1 MDSSKPGSQSPPIAH
16 VRQDSSGSWL
26 LHPLVD
32 HLEGVANLAEFFA
45 AWFGNGD
52 WARLAG
58 LWHDLGKF
66 NPAWQAYLKRGSGYD
81 PEAHLEASPGK
92 VDHSTAGALHAVE
105 RLGPMG
111 RILAYLIAGHH
122 AGLPDWVHE
131 MGIGGAL
138 AGRLSQKEHLA
149 KTIDPECGWSFPDRG
164 SNDR

>member
-1 MDSSKPGSQSPPIAH
+1 
-16 VRQDSSGSWL
+16 VRQDAAGSWL
-26 LHPLVD
+26 LHPLAD
-32 HLEGVANLAEFFA
+32 HLEGVANLAESFA
-45 AWFGNGD
+45 ACFGNGD
-52 WARLAG
+52 WAHLAG

-81 PEAHLEASPGK
+81 SEAHLETNPGK

-111 RILAYLIAGHH
+111 QILAYLIAGHH

-131 MGIGGAL
+131 IGMGGAL
-138 AGRLSQKEHLA
+138 TERLGQKEHLA
-149 KTIDPECGWSFPDRG
+149 KAQSRAEWGLRHRG